1 MDKRNFFSA
10 LATQIQ
16 SYSPTP
22 LDALAPQDKLFSTG
36 LIDSLNIVELIEF
49 VERYCKI
56 QVNPTE
62 FSMDNFDSMASIADY
77 VERKRSS
84 QG

>member
-1 MDKRNFFSA
+1 MDKQDFFSA

-16 SYSPTP
+16 SCSPTP
-22 LDALAPQDKLFSTG
+22 LDALAPEDKLFSTG

-56 QVNPTE
+56 RVNPTE
-62 FSMDNFDSMASIADY
+62 FSMDNFDSLESIAKY
-77 VERKRSS
+77 VERKLSS
-84 QG
+84 QA